1 MYIYVYQKS
10 RCVCHVDECLLIYES
25 SFLKEWGTLMF
36 FMNKEAMNGGSKG
49 RDKMNSRGGS
59 EQLAIFGNKRARR
72 GAELKAPRWIYSR
85 DLDLSYT

>member
-1 MYIYVYQKS
+1 
-10 RCVCHVDECLLIYES
+10 
-25 SFLKEWGTLMF
+25 MF

-72 GAELKAPRWIYSR
+72 GAELKAPKEDANRNR
-85 DLDLSYT
+85 NRRRV